1 LAAPETLESQVI
13 SHAITQLIPRHLE
26 QVRSRREELIDKTLH
41 AVQERLTREINYWD
55 RRAAE
60 LRRQEREG
68 RANAR
73 LNSALA
79 QQRADDLAARL
90 ERRKEELALERQISA
105 APPVLIGGALIVPL
119 GLLLAERT
127 PAGIMD
133 TRITEAIAMQAVMEA
148 EIALGNHPRD
158 VSKENLG
165 YDIES
170 LDPQIGRLRFI
181 EVKGRRAGAQTVT
194 ITRNEILVGLNQPEQ
209 FILALVEVEN
219 AQAKPPRYVRQPFHK
234 EPDFGVTSINYTL
247 PELLSQSTQPN

>member
-1 LAAPETLESQVI
+1 LESQVI

-105 APPVLIGGALIVPL
+105 APPVLIGGAMIVPI
-119 GLLLAERT
+119 GLLLGERT
-127 PAGIMD
+127 PADIMD
-133 TRITEAIAMQAVMEA
+133 TRITEAIAMKAVTDV

-158 VSKENLG
+158 VSQQKLG

-170 LDPQIGRLRFI
+170 FDPETGRLRFI

-209 FILALVEVEN
+209 FILALVEIEDG
-219 AQAKPPRYVRQPFHK
+219 QTKPPRYVRQPFNK
-234 EPDFGVTSINYTL
+234 EPDFGVTSVNYNL
-247 PELLSQSTQPN
+247 SELLASSRTPNALSEK